1 MYKDAF
7 DHTKDA
13 NQAEA
18 RFIIKRSG
26 KQVPYEPVKIKNAIS
41 KANKEEMRL
50 DKRLTEDQITEI
62 AEIVTSQIYKKA
74 RALGVEEIQDIVE
87 EEICKRSYSV
97 FLLYHDYRHL
107 HQEKRKMTELGRQ
120 DPGDRGNNEKCRRF
134 RVGTER
140 GSKAGELQ

>member
-1 MYKDAF
+1 
-7 DHTKDA
+7 
-13 NQAEA
+13 
-18 RFIIKRSG
+18 
-26 KQVPYEPVKIKNAIS
+26 
-41 KANKEEMRL
+41 MRL